1 MVRRRR
7 FSIRPRWAM
16 AAGAVIAAG
25 GVLAGTVL
33 ASAAAPVLPRQT
45 PAQLI
50 ASLRHARMPAAFSA
64 TLTET
69 ASLGF
74 PSLPAIGGM
83 SSSPL
88 SPASLLSG
96 SHTIQVWSAGP
107 RHLRIALPVSF
118 GETDLRVN
126 GSQVWLW
133 ESQGQKATRFIAPG
147 PAACRGHYMM
157 GNPGMNGQ
165 GTKRERAGSTDAP
178 GPDWAKLS
186 PLQAARKALA
196 LAGPTTRVT
205 IPGTTSVAGRNA
217 YLLAI
222 APRTTQSLVGRILIA
237 IDAKT
242 RLPLRVQVFARGS
255 ASPALAIGFTSL
267 TFARPA
273 MSNFTF
279 TPPPGAHVKTVRPR
293 VAQVPPAGMHSGWS
307 GVPPAGVRKP
317 KAGLHNGWSGQ
328 PPLPPAALRGPM
340 AGVRT
345 FGQGWLS
352 VVAFPARVAALPPM
366 LGGPAASG
374 WAWHAGP
381 ARNSR
386 PAHVGSQAYGSSLTI
401 SGPAGNGL
409 SILTA
414 LLKAAKP
421 VNGPWGH
428 GRLLR
433 TSLVS
438 VLITSK
444 GVVLAGAVT
453 PAVLFADAAKVK

>member
-1 MVRRRR
+1 MASRRR
-7 FSIRPRWAM
+7 FSIRPRRALP
-16 AAGAVIAAG
+16 AGAVIVAG

-33 ASAAAPVLPRQT
+33 ASAAPPALPRQT

-69 ASLGF
+69 ANLGF
-74 PSLPAIGGM
+74 PSLPSIGGM

-88 SPASLLSG
+88 SAASLVSG

-107 RHLRIALPVSF
+107 RHLRIAVPVSF

-133 ESQGQKATRFIAPG
+133 ESQGQKATRIVAP
-147 PAACRGHYMM
+147 ARYQARHYM
-157 GNPGMNGQ
+157 
-165 GTKRERAGSTDAP
+165 KAGSGMTREPAKAGQAP

-205 IPGTTSVAGRNA
+205 IPGTTTVAGRNA
-217 YLLAI
+217 YQLAI
-222 APRTTQSLVGRILIA
+222 APRTSQSLVGRILIA

-242 RLPLRVQVFARGS
+242 RVPLSVQVFARGS
-255 ASPALAIGFTSL
+255 SSPAFAIGYTSL

-279 TPPPGAHVKTVRPR
+279 TPPPGAHVKTMVLPGSRP
-293 VAQVPPAGMHSGWS
+293 AATPAPRHTGS
-307 GVPPAGVRKP
+307 
-317 KAGLHNGWSGQ
+317 SGQ
-328 PPLPPAALRGPM
+328 PAAVARGPL
-340 AGVRT
+340 AGAQT
-345 FGQGWLS
+345 FGTGWLS
-352 VVAFPARVAALPPM
+352 VLAVSSVRAMAF
-366 LGGPAASG
+366 ASG
-374 WAWHAGP
+374 GVQSGH
-381 ARNSR
+381 RM
-386 PAHVGSQAYGSSLTI
+386 TI
-401 SGPAGNGL
+401 SGAGGSTAYSSSLQVSGTAGNGL
-409 SILTA
+409 GILAA

-421 VNGPWGH
+421 VHGAWGS

-444 GVVLAGAVT
+444 GEVLIGAVT
-453 PAVLFADAAKVK
+453 PAVLYADAAKVK